1 VLRYCAAVSRGW
13 EDRAGAWVAWARKP
27 SHDSYWHYR
36 DAFFELLPPPGG
48 RALEVGCGEGRVCRD
63 LRAHGYEVVGLDAA
77 PSLVAAAVDADPGGR
92 YVAGPAE
99 SLPFTDASFDLVLAY
114 NSLMDVEDM
123 PRSVAEAARVL
134 RPGGHFCACV
144 VHPLIESGEWT
155 SDDDD
160 AAFVIERSYFAE
172 RAYEETFARDG
183 LTFTFKSRSYPLE
196 AYARALEDAG
206 FLVEALREPPAPP
219 AQRAHGRYSRLP
231 MFLLWRARKP

>member
-1 VLRYCAAVSRGW
+1 VSTGW
-13 EDRAGAWVAWARKP
+13 EERADAWVAWARKP

-63 LRAHGYEVVGLDAA
+63 LTARAYDVVGLDAA
-77 PSLVAAAVDADPGGR
+77 PSLVAAAAGADPGGE
-92 YVAGPAE
+92 YVVGPAE
-99 SLPFTDASFDLVLAY
+99 LLPFSASSFELVLAY

-123 PRSVAEAARVL
+123 PHAVAEAARVL

-144 VHPLIESGEWT
+144 VHPFMEAGEWT
-155 SDDDD
+155 SQDD
-160 AAFVIERSYFAE
+160 AAAFVVERSYFAA

-196 AYARALEDAG
+196 AYARALEDTG
-206 FLVEALREPPAPP
+206 LLVEALREPPAPP
-219 AQRAHGRYSRLP
+219 AMRGHGRYSRLP
-231 MFLLWRARKP
+231 MFLMWRARRP